1 MIQKPSLAVASASSF
16 WGSLAAFGSRKYPGT
31 NKMYGYVGNSFVAVV
46 EFGKT
51 IKAKSVLAGG
61 NSNNPQ
67 LPYFINQAEL
77 YSNGQ
82 FKDVL
87 FYKKDVEANAM
98 RKYQPGK

>member
-1 MIQKPSLAVASASSF
+1 
-16 WGSLAAFGSRKYPGT
+16 
-31 NKMYGYVGNSFVAVV
+31 MYGYVGNSFVAVV

-67 LPYFINQAEL
+67 SPYFTNQAEL

-82 FKDVL
+82 FKDVW
-87 FYKKDVEANAM
+87 FYRKDVEANAA
-98 RKYQPGK
+98 RKYQPGL